1 MLFRLLAF
9 IILLLVISI
18 FSIKSSKLEFESNYP
33 DLKVEGKT
41 GIVLNDNVFTLFSE
55 SFVILVEADG
65 YVSKTF
71 EGNHSLGINKIK
83 LEKNP
88 IKIDFS
94 ELKQL
99 PSSIFINGIEYLK
112 DMAFLN
118 EGVNEIYLEFDEFLP
133 LSMNI
138 LIDIEDAYSLK
149 SNLTPINK
157 KTLIFNLNEQDKIFL
172 NGKEVNTSDTL
183 NLEKFVNKL
192 KIKRLDETIYD
203 QTIVADNNNSY
214 EILLE
219 KFSKKIPINFVQKD
233 VDVFLNNEFIGNSI
247 SYLEN
252 LSNGDV
258 ISFSKKKYYLKK
270 IEYKDQEYF
279 DIDLKPKLGSLLIRN
294 SQNAKAILSK
304 KELKA
309 FQKPIELIIG
319 NYEINFEAEG
329 FAPES
334 KIITI
339 DENKLTELNITLL
352 TYKES
357 AIKNSKKRYAN
368 QTGIDLIL
376 NSPGKIIIGSDTSE
390 FRRNKNEIRRKV
402 EITRHFYLSDSLI
415 TNKQYNK
422 IMGKAGGDDLPVT
435 NITWI
440 MAAMFCNELSKKEGF
455 KPFYII
461 NNSKLLGFDISSN
474 GYRLPTESE
483 WEFVISMPNIKGE
496 KQKIYPWGNDE
507 ELTETIANLSD
518 KDSGNKNIINGYSDS
533 HKKLSPSD
541 SYFKTASGYYDFLG
555 NAKEW
560 VNDFYTEE
568 ISIND
573 TNFIQDYI
581 GPNFGKTHVIKG
593 SSYLSFNLSELG
605 ISYRDDSEKGQ
616 EDLGFRVARWIY

>member
-65 YVSKTF
+65 YASKTF

-149 SNLTPINK
+149 SNLMPINK

-192 KIKRLDETIYD
+192 TIKRLDETIYD
-203 QTIVADNNNSY
+203 QIIVAYNNNSY

-258 ISFSKKKYYLKK
+258 ISFSKKKYYLK
-270 IEYKDQEYF
+270 ITM
-279 DIDLKPKLGSLLIRN
+279 
-294 SQNAKAILSK
+294 IL
-304 KELKA
+304 
-309 FQKPIELIIG
+309 F
-319 NYEINFEAEG
+319 
-329 FAPES
+329 
-334 KIITI
+334 
-339 DENKLTELNITLL
+339 
-352 TYKES
+352 
-357 AIKNSKKRYAN
+357 
-368 QTGIDLIL
+368 
-376 NSPGKIIIGSDTSE
+376 
-390 FRRNKNEIRRKV
+390 
-402 EITRHFYLSDSLI
+402 H
-415 TNKQYNK
+415 
-422 IMGKAGGDDLPVT
+422 
-435 NITWI
+435 
-440 MAAMFCNELSKKEGF
+440 
-455 KPFYII
+455 
-461 NNSKLLGFDISSN
+461 
-474 GYRLPTESE
+474 
-483 WEFVISMPNIKGE
+483 
-496 KQKIYPWGNDE
+496 
-507 ELTETIANLSD
+507 
-518 KDSGNKNIINGYSDS
+518 
-533 HKKLSPSD
+533 
-541 SYFKTASGYYDFLG
+541 
-555 NAKEW
+555 
-560 VNDFYTEE
+560 
-568 ISIND
+568 
-573 TNFIQDYI
+573 
-581 GPNFGKTHVIKG
+581 
-593 SSYLSFNLSELG
+593 
-605 ISYRDDSEKGQ
+605 
-616 EDLGFRVARWIY
+616 